1 MQTILSIFGLALAF
15 FGPVALL
22 ITCVCFLAVS
32 WTCPFNFLAEF
43 RVEIQTAADPR
54 SVLIPFL
61 GIHSYNNRRSAISS
75 ILNSSETDFLVF
87 VSRKPFAG
95 SPNWNISTRLIHHR
109 IEGGVDF
116 TFHAVAPRLNLLSS
130 SSNPYSLILE

>member
-1 MQTILSIFGLALAF
+1 MQTILSIFGIALAIS
-15 FGPVALL
+15 GPVALL
-22 ITCVCFLAVS
+22 IMCVCFLAVS

-54 SVLIPFL
+54 SALIPFL

-87 VSRKPFAG
+87 VYRKSLAD
-95 SPNWNISTRLIHHR
+95 SPNGNISTRLIHRR
-109 IEGGVDF
+109 IEGGLDF
-116 TFHAVAPRLNLLSS
+116 AFHAVAPRLNLLSS